1 MTRSKRIQ
9 LEAALAAVMAFGI
22 SLPVAAAEAVPP
34 PPPPAASTPKETWIP
49 KLPGGR

>member
-34 PPPPAASTPKETWIP
+34 PPPGSQHTEGDLDPQA
-49 KLPGGR
+49 PGGR